1 MGVVFT
7 VDAHAI
13 QGNEICE
20 KFYTRAYPF
29 VKINDPSAH
38 SGPNPTVWCYTPDA
52 DPMPLL
58 RKLIRW
64 VTATENASAYIL
76 CAERVGSAA
85 TSLLAHYPSC
95 CIIPVGSTLF
105 SVPVQGVKRREFL
118 PAPPTDIVHKVYKIV
133 HDPTAVVT
141 TKLANMRI
149 NTTQYIFRVRI
160 GRLSVRANS
169 SYKSRILSE
178 KDLEELDDDYMGT
191 RRKLALGDTGASHSL
206 ISERTARQL
215 KVFVDTSESGQVILG
230 DNISTVRLLGT
241 CTIEISVGTYKSK
254 MKAYVIDADWGDSQ
268 HIVIGAD
275 WIAENKAMLGS
286 GDGLGPQLTVGNQTI
301 YAKEKPQPYVSSHQT
316 IKCLSA
322 FKFADLISGI
332 GRKWAALDITE
343 EGVQYEG
350 SERIPL
356 STYLT
361 SGQYAEYKN
370 NRKISLAAMEATTKA
385 LPQETRE
392 EPFPRKPPKEGIT
405 DSATHTAGGVEVT
418 FLKNLE
424 KEFPSVFQKDLPD
437 RAAGSDPRVHSESIH
452 TINLLPNAK
461 PSFRKAWRT
470 SPAERAEIDKQVA
483 YMLAKGLIQPSSSPW
498 GAPTL
503 FAPKADGSLRM
514 CIDYR
519 GLNAVTERDVYPLP
533 RVNDVYA
540 AIKGK
545 KVFSTLDLMKGYWQ
559 IGIQPCDRHL
569 TAFTTPTGL
578 FESKVLTFGL
588 TNVPATFQR
597 YMNKIFGDMVANGDV
612 IVYLDDILVM
622 GEDVRT
628 HNEILREVLSRLSRE
643 KLIVRFDKCTFGVEA
658 IKFLGFIIGKEQIE
672 IDQSK
677 IAAITNWPPPTTV
690 TELRGFLGL
699 ANYLRKFMPDYA
711 TISAPLTAATGSK
724 KKGAPL
730 VMSTQQMEA
739 FNRVKALLT
748 SPPVLAIEDPSKP
761 YEVITDASGL
771 GIGAVLLQRDDNGDP
786 RVIAYESKA
795 FSSKGKAVKAQFDE
809 TGNTGH
815 RPEGLDE
822 AALEDAS
829 GKQELAALIHAL
841 KIWRCNLEGA
851 DFTVYVDHNP
861 LVHLLQKKI
870 LNRWQVRILDTLATY
885 PGLKIV
891 HIPGKDNI
899 ADGLS
904 RINHRIDR
912 VSQMTK
918 ETRDNQ
924 PAIEAALVKAMSK
937 WPQVEHNDVFT
948 TIPPILPP
956 ILSSDTKLLS
966 HTSTMG
972 DCLENIAALFSS
984 QLKIQTDADIGKSR
998 STRSK
1003 TRQMQ
1008 APPAAPCVPQPK
1020 KPKISKTKETSLEE
1034 IKQPSVRE
1042 VAEEG
1047 TIISKPQEDIQ
1058 TKSSAKTTMKIPE
1071 AGNLAMDFLS
1081 TCKEGYTKHKDS
1093 QDLLAKA
1100 TAPDWE
1106 KQEEMWYYKGALY
1119 IPDHYSLRRDCISKY
1134 HDSPSQGHPNSRRT
1148 YQSVRRFYYWPN
1160 MINDINE
1167 YVYTCDSCQRHKK
1180 STSLPAGLLQA
1191 TPIPPANEKGR
1202 HWIVDFATKLPL
1214 TPSGHNEIMVMKSW
1228 DKFTIL
1234 KECPPGMKAEGAAKL
1249 FLQSVS
1255 VFGSPLSF
1263 RGDRDSRFNTT
1274 LFTDVLTEAGCEVH
1288 LASVDHH
1295 QSVGAAE
1302 RSIGQIKQ
1310 ILRQFINPSHTN
1322 WQELLLPIQH
1332 ALNNGFCEALG
1343 TTPSYYMI
1351 GTYPDAPLHDLPP
1364 SSTAQQRA
1372 AWDKA
1377 CEQAR
1382 IVLEKSRMAMTTA
1395 ANKKRRDIQFKVGD
1409 SVLLSTKHPWFQ
1421 TLEGVKKLIP
1431 AWSGPFT
1438 VAKIIHETSYVLD
1451 LPKDIKTHNQ
1461 FHSSLLKHYHPGTRI
1476 QAPKSPTIINGHKHY
1491 YVDEIINHR
1500 TRQIGSD
1507 TIEEYRVAF
1516 IDYGPEYNKWLPEE
1530 LLQCKRKIEEYHT
1543 RRWADIGKR
1552 TLAGWYP
1559 PFVIKISVEGNR
1571 TTSLTLLPSLVRP
1584 LLTHKSGITF

>member
-1 MGVVFT
+1 M
-7 VDAHAI
+7 
-13 QGNEICE
+13 CE
-20 KFYTRAYPF
+20 KFYTRANPF
-29 VKINDPSAH
+29 TKISDPSAH
-38 SGPNPTVWCYTPDA
+38 SGPKPTVWCYTPDPN
-52 DPMPLL
+52 PMPLL

-64 VTATENASAYIL
+64 VTSTEDASAYIL
-76 CAERVGSAA
+76 CAERLGSAA
-85 TSLLAHYPSC
+85 TSLLNHYPSC
-95 CIIPVGSTLF
+95 YVLPVGSSLF
-105 SVPVQGVKRREFL
+105 SVPIQGCKSREFL
-118 PAPPTDIVHKVYKIV
+118 PSPPTDIVHKVYKIK

-141 TKLANMRI
+141 AKLANMRI
-149 NTTQYIFRVRI
+149 NNTQYIFRIRI

-169 SYKSRILSE
+169 SYKSKILSE
-178 KDLEELDDDYMGT
+178 TDLEELDDDYMGT

-215 KVFVDTSESGQVILG
+215 NTFIDTSETGQVILG
-230 DNISTVRLLGT
+230 DNISTVKLLGT
-241 CTIEISVGTYKSK
+241 CTFEISIGTYRSK

-275 WIAENKAMLGS
+275 WIAQNKAMLGS
-286 GDGLGPQLTVGNQTI
+286 GDGKGPQLTVGNQTI
-301 YAKEKPQPYVSSHQT
+301 YAKEKPQPYVSSQQT

-343 EGVQYEG
+343 DGVQYED

-361 SGQYAEYKN
+361 SGQYAEYKEQ
-370 NRKISLAAMEATTKA
+370 RKISLAAMETTTTA
-385 LPQETRE
+385 IPQEARE
-392 EPFPRKPPKEGIT
+392 VPVPKKPPKEGT
-405 DSATHTAGGVEVT
+405 PESTTHTTGGVEIS

-424 KEFPSVFQKDLPD
+424 KEFPSVFRKDLPD
-437 RAAGSDPRVHSESIH
+437 RAVGSDPRVHCESIH

-483 YMLAKGLIQPSSSPW
+483 YMLAKGLIRPSSSPW

-533 RVNDVYA
+533 RVDDVYA

-578 FESKVLTFGL
+578 YESLVLTFGL
-588 TNVPATFQR
+588 TNAPATFQR
-597 YMNKIFGDMVANGDV
+597 YMNRIFEDMVANGDV

-622 GEDVRT
+622 GEDVRS
-628 HNEILREVLSRLSRE
+628 HNKILKEVLSRLSQE
-643 KLIVRFDKCTFGVEA
+643 KLIVRFDKCTFGVET

-672 IDQSK
+672 ICQSK
-677 IAAITNWPPPTTV
+677 ITAITNWPPPTTV

-730 VMSTQQMEA
+730 MMSTAQMEA
-739 FNRVKALLT
+739 FNKVKALLS
-748 SPPVLAIEDPSKP
+748 SPPVLAIEDPNKP

-771 GIGAVLLQRDDNGDP
+771 GIGAVLLQRDENGDP

-809 TGNTGH
+809 AGNTGL
-815 RPEGLDE
+815 RPDGLDE

-851 DFTVYVDHNP
+851 EFTVYVDHNP

-912 VSQMTK
+912 VSKMTK
-918 ETRDNQ
+918 EDRDGQ
-924 PAIEAALVKAMSK
+924 PAIEAAMVKAMSE
-937 WPQVEHNDVFT
+937 WPQVEHNEVFT

-956 ILSSDTKLLS
+956 TLPSDTKLLS
-966 HTSTMG
+966 HTTTMET
-972 DCLENIAALFSS
+972 CLDNMATLFASK
-984 QLKIQTDADIGKSR
+984 LKIQTDADIGKSR

-1003 TRQMQ
+1003 TRQLET
-1008 APPAAPCVPQPK
+1008 PPVEPAVPQTK
-1020 KPKISKTKETSLEE
+1020 RPKISKAKEVSPEE
-1034 IKQPSVRE
+1034 VDEIPVCD
-1042 VAEEG
+1042 VAEKG
-1047 TIISKPQEDIQ
+1047 TIISEAQEDIRTESV
-1058 TKSSAKTTMKIPE
+1058 TKSTMLINQ
-1071 AGNLAMDFLS
+1071 AGNLAADFLA
-1081 TCKEGYTKHKDS
+1081 TCKEGYTKHENSKV
-1093 QDLLAKA
+1093 LLAKV

-1106 KQEEMWYYKGALY
+1106 QQEGLWYYKGALY
-1119 IPDHYSLRRDCISKY
+1119 IPDHYALRMECISKY

-1160 MINDINE
+1160 MITDIDD

-1180 STSLPAGLLQA
+1180 SASLPIGLLQA
-1191 TPIPPANEKGR
+1191 TPIPPINEKGR

-1234 KECPPGMKAEGAAKL
+1234 KECPPGMGAEGAAEL
-1249 FLQSVS
+1249 FIQSVS
-1255 VFGSPLSF
+1255 IFGPPLSF

-1274 LFTDVLTEAGCEVH
+1274 KFTDIMEKAGCEVQ

-1322 WQELLLPIQH
+1322 WQELLLPVQH

-1364 SSTAQQRA
+1364 PSTSEQRA
-1372 AWDKA
+1372 TWDKT

-1382 IVLEKSRMAMTTA
+1382 IVLEKSRLAMTTA

-1421 TLEGVKKLIP
+1421 TLEGVRKLIP

-1438 VAKIIHETSYVLD
+1438 VKKIIHTTSYVLD

-1461 FHSSLLKHYHPGTRI
+1461 FHSSLLKHYHQGTRI
-1476 QAPKSPTIINGHKHY
+1476 QVPKPPTIINGHKHY

-1500 TRQIGSD
+1500 TRRVGTD

-1530 LLQCKRKIEEYHT
+1530 LLQCRTKIEEYHT

-1559 PFVIKISVEGNR
+1559 SFVLNGRKPNPQV
-1571 TTSLTLLPSLVRP
+1571 
-1584 LLTHKSGITF
+1584 